1 MTGWDRERLGG
12 RSSEA
17 TGVGN
22 AWMLNGWIRAD
33 NAYAFANIGCR
44 VFDTTNPGRGETEL

>member
-1 MTGWDRERLGG
+1 MTGWDRDRLGE
-12 RSSEA
+12 RPSEA

-22 AWMLNGWIRAD
+22 AWILNGWLRAD